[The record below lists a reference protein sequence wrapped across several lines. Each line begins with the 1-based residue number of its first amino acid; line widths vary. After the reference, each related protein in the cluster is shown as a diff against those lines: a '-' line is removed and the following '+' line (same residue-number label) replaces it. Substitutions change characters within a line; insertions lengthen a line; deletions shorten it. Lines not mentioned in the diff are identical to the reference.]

1 MTLCVC
7 IKGKDGMV
15 LASDSR
21 GTFGDPRAV
30 TAQNDNMKK
39 LYLVSKYVGVILAG
53 SGELGAM
60 VMNEISDKILV
71 NQSANTPSSHYS
83 LSSIRA
89 SNRNLCTLAFRFVP
103 PALLLRATLPL
114 G

>member
-1 MTLCVC
+1 
-7 IKGKDGMV
+7 MV

-53 SGELGAM
+53 SGEL
-60 VMNEISDKILV
+60 VW
-71 NQSANTPSSHYS
+71 
-83 LSSIRA
+83 
-89 SNRNLCTLAFRFVP
+89 
-103 PALLLRATLPL
+103 
-114 G
+114 